1 MFVITRTVFLGS
13 CPQAAVNIA
22 MGVRRKD
29 PDTSLASVAG
39 EVEMEEEGNGA
50 RLFQNKASEMISLGF
65 DRLRR
70 LRDTTNMHTIGAF
83 RK

>member
-1 MFVITRTVFLGS
+1 MVTRIVFLGS
-13 CPQAAVNIA
+13 CPDAAVNIA

-50 RLFQNKASEMISLGF
+50 RLFQNKARGNITVIFERF
-65 DRLRR
+65 
-70 LRDTTNMHTIGAF
+70 
-83 RK
+83 